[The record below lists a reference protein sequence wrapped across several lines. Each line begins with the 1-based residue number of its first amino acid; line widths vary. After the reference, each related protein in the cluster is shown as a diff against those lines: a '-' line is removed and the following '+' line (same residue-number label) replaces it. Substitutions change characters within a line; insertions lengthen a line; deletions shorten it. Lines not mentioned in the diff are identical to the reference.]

1 MSNSNREID
10 AGLVSEDIIPKEKV
24 VRWIESAEDIRA
36 LSKLYRL
43 TRDRYYQIEPALGH
57 KITCGLIQCYL
68 LRCIEE
74 DVSDDNQDLADNDKI
89 EARWKAHIWFRHLLE
104 TGNSNVI
111 LATAARAVTQT
122 FLSGSEEVRDAME
135 MGFLNMR
142 SKRRAFAGILK
153 TGQLIVAHVQVG
165 SRHWSGEK
173 LIRTS
178 PGGLLRQIPKP
189 EK

>member
-10 AGLVSEDIIPKEKV
+10 PGLLSEYTIPKERV
-24 VRWIESAEDIRA
+24 VAWIESAKAKDIRA

-74 DVSDDNQDLADNDKI
+74 DVTDDTEDNEDLADNDKI
-89 EARWKAHIWFRHLLE
+89 EGRWEAAESLYIWFRHMLE
-104 TGNSNVI
+104 TRNSSEI

-122 FLSGSEEVRDAME
+122 FLSGVGIR
-135 MGFLNMR
+135 R
-142 SKRRAFAGILK
+142 S
-153 TGQLIVAHVQVG
+153 
-165 SRHWSGEK
+165 S
-173 LIRTS
+173 
-178 PGGLLRQIPKP
+178 
-189 EK
+189 